1 MKFQGYKIEVDREQR
16 EKRSRKM
23 KLPQC
28 NMKVGREKREQ
39 TKQKNEAL
47 RIQYGSRHG
56 TKGGNETEK

>member
-1 MKFQGYKIEVDREQR
+1 MEVGME
-16 EKRSRKM
+16 EGK
-23 KLPQC
+23 
-28 NMKVGREKREQ
+28 Q